1 MVAIGLRYRIA
12 LRWTSGMESSKKS
25 GAVDVSGPSAAKAR
39 QEEAK
44 RINMS
49 LLALSNVVNAL
60 ASKGAMKVP
69 FRDSKLTRLLQS
81 SLAGNCK
88 AAFVVMLRGEKQ
100 NVEEATL
107 TLRFAQARVPP
118 TLSATLTAAGC
129 QIDCQI
135 RVTSIADPP
144 VWRSDGDLSTS
155 VIADPPDFA
164 ACQSGG
170 RDRDEE

>member
-1 MVAIGLRYRIA
+1 MIA
-12 LRWTSGMESSKKS
+12 LGLPSNPDLLGMESSKKS
-25 GAVDVSGPSAAKAR
+25 AAVEVSGPSAAKAR

-107 TLRFAQARVPP
+107 TLRFAQVSAAECQCRRVP
-118 TLSATLTAAGC
+118 LSARLRAINCGP
-129 QIDCQI
+129 
-135 RVTSIADPP
+135 SG
-144 VWRSDGDLSTS
+144 WRSL
-155 VIADPPDFA
+155 IL
-164 ACQSGG
+164 
-170 RDRDEE
+170 RDRPPRCRSVPKQWPRP

>member
-1 MVAIGLRYRIA
+1 
-12 LRWTSGMESSKKS
+12 MESSKKS

-118 TLSATLTAAGC
+118 TLSATLSATLTAAGC

>member
-107 TLRFAQARVPP
+107 TLRFAQA
-118 TLSATLTAAGC
+118 SATHTEC
-129 QIDCQI
+129 HTDC
-135 RVTSIADPP
+135 R
-144 VWRSDGDLSTS
+144 WL
-155 VIADPPDFA
+155 PD
-164 ACQSGG
+164 
-170 RDRDEE
+170 